1 MSVGRLC
8 FQYFCLS
15 TEGGG
20 WSGVRS
26 GARSGGGALVQGS
39 PGPVSGLVGGSP
51 SPRSGGG
58 GGALHVGD
66 PPAQKK

>member
-1 MSVGRLC
+1 MWEGYVFSISVCPQR
-8 FQYFCLS
+8 
-15 TEGGG
+15 GGAG
-20 WSGVRS
+20 PVSGPVP
-26 GARSGGGALVQGS
+26 GPGGGALVQGS